1 MTQKPH
7 HNFCAITVLFPFSFY
22 LFSGVSETQPIG
34 ATRHLTGG
42 LSSSD
47 SEPPVLSPDTHQ
59 FTCSARWQCAT
70 DTIIPPAATRAAQ
83 PEAKEAQE
91 MAMEMSLLLSPDYS
105 SPSNTSSNPHITL
118 ITYICD
124 QQVAHLLIHPTD
136 TSYGP

>member
-7 HNFCAITVLFPFSFY
+7 PNFCVTTVLFPFPFY

-34 ATRHLTGG
+34 ATCHQTGG

-59 FTCSARWQCAT
+59 FTFSARWQYAT

-83 PEAKEAQE
+83 PEAKEARE
-91 MAMEMSLLLSPDYS
+91 MAMEMSLSLSPDYS
-105 SPSNTSSNPHITL
+105 SPSNSSNSNITL
-118 ITYICD
+118 ITQICD
-124 QQVAHLLIHPTD
+124 QQVAHLLIHPKN
-136 TSYGP
+136 TSYGM